1 MLLAPTLLSHKAYM
15 AEAKSEPTRSGGIS
29 GQAMDRVVERRS
41 PWRRRTV
48 VAAVALAAGGG
59 AYWQLRPDGG
69 RSLAVEGSHITTA
82 HVTRGRFDDVI
93 EVRGRVTPLRTTYV
107 DTASGG
113 QVEKILVEDGARVD
127 KGQLLC
133 ELSNTA
139 LQLDLI
145 SREAQITEQMN
156 DLRGLELAQ
165 EQTRLVHERE
175 MVEIQYQIRRLT
187 RQMENSERLV
197 GNGVAPKNELDDL
210 KDELAYYQK
219 RLKVQTETRAAA
231 DKLQKAQLVQ
241 LRASAG
247 QLEKNL
253 EIARKNLEALQVKA
267 PADGQL
273 SAFTLEVGQ
282 TLAAG
287 DRIAQIDDPER
298 YKLLA
303 DIDEFYLS
311 RVDIGQRA
319 DVPLAGK
326 SYQLQVAKI
335 RPQVQNGQFQVELV
349 FTGEAPTQVRRGQTA
364 QIRLQ
369 LGQPTEAVLVPNAA
383 FYNDTGGSWV
393 FVVSSDHAHAV
404 RRPVRLGRRNP
415 MHIEVL
421 DGLSAGEEIVTSPY
435 TNFLEMDRLELTR

>member
-1 MLLAPTLLSHKAYM
+1 M
-15 AEAKSEPTRSGGIS
+15 AEAKGEPARGGAIS
-29 GQAMDRVVERRS
+29 GQAMDRVVERR
-41 PWRRRTV
+41 PFWRRRGPV
-48 VAAVALAAGGG
+48 VAAAAVAAG
-59 AYWQLRPDGG
+59 AAVWFFFLRPDGG
-69 RSLAVEGSHITTA
+69 KSLAVEGSHITTA
-82 HVTRGRFDDVI
+82 RVVRGRFDDVI

-113 QVEKILVEDGARVD
+113 QVETILVEDGAQVTR
-127 KGQLLC
+127 GQPLV
-133 ELSNTA
+133 ELSNTQ
-139 LQLDLI
+139 LQLDVI
-145 SREAQITEQMN
+145 SREAQITEQLN

-175 MVEIQYQIRRLT
+175 MVEIQYQIKRLT
-187 RQMENSERLV
+187 RQMASSERLV
-197 GNGVAPKNELDDL
+197 GSGVSPKNELDDM
-210 KDELAYYQK
+210 KDELAYYHK

-231 DKLQKAQLVQ
+231 DKLQRAQLVQ
-241 LRASAG
+241 LRTASR

-253 EIARKNLEALQVKA
+253 EVARKNLESLKVVA

-282 TLAAG
+282 SLSPG

-319 DVPLAGK
+319 DYPVGGN
-326 SYQLQVAKI
+326 SYQLRVAKI

-349 FTGEAPTQVRRGQTA
+349 FVGEAPSAIRRGQTA
-364 QIRLQ
+364 QVRLQ
-369 LGQPTEAVLVPNAA
+369 LGQPSEAVLVPNAA
-383 FYNDTGGSWV
+383 FYNDTGGTWV
-393 FVVSSDHAHAV
+393 FVVSSDHRHAV
-404 RRPVRLGRRNP
+404 RRTVRLGRRNP
-415 MHIEVL
+415 SHIEVL
-421 DGLSAGEEIVTSPY
+421 DGLSVGEEIVTSPY